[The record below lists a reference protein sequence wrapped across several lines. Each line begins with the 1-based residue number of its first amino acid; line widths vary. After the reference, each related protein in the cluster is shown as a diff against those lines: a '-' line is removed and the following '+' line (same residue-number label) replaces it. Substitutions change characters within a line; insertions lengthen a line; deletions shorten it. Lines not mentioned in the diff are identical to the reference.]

1 MFLSECICVETICYY
16 IMNLAKIQEVII
28 SFEKEIQKAVFSD
41 SLNAALRNDYEWVVT
56 TFAITGIFPT
66 K

>member
-1 MFLSECICVETICYY
+1 
-16 IMNLAKIQEVII
+16 MNFAKIQEVII